1 MVKTE
6 ITLESLLIYLQS
18 LNFADMDSNC
28 GILTSEQ
35 AHNLQREIESNYI
48 KLENFVFGQKNNDIR
63 QCLFNFD
70 NPYIFIKLE
79 KIELRVID
87 GLLEGEPCSGNRKKT
102 HLLYADNQIIGKFYK
117 IADVKSVVRKI
128 DLYYNKTNILSES
141 IGI

>member
-6 ITLESLLIYLQS
+6 LTLESLLIYLQS
-18 LNFADMDSNC
+18 FNFAELDSNC

-35 AHNLQREIESNYI
+35 ALNLQREIQANYI
-48 KLENFVFGQKNNDIR
+48 NSENLLFGQRCNDIR

-79 KIELRVID
+79 KIKLIVID

-102 HLLYADNQIIGKFYK
+102 HLLYADNQIIGKFYQ
-117 IADVKSVVRKI
+117 IADVKFILRKI
-128 DLYYNKTNILSES
+128 DFYFNKSNILSDS

>member
-1 MVKTE
+1 MKKKETNFY
-6 ITLESLLIYLQS
+6 SLLSYLQS

-87 GLLEGEPCSGNRKKT
+87 GLVEGEPFSGNRKKT
-102 HLLYADNQIIGKFYK
+102 HLLYADNQIIGKFYQ
-117 IADVKSVVRKI
+117 IADVKFILRKI
-128 DLYYNKTNILSES
+128 DFYFNKSNILSDS

>member
-6 ITLESLLIYLQS
+6 LTRQSLLTYLQS
-18 LNFADMDSNC
+18 LNFADMDSNS

-35 AHNLQREIESNYI
+35 AQSLQNKIEENYI
-48 KLENFVFGQKNNDIR
+48 EIGNFVFGQKNNDIR

-87 GLLEGEPCSGNRKKT
+87 GLIEGEPFSGNRKKT
-102 HLLYADNQIIGKFYK
+102 HLLYADSQIIGKFYK
-117 IADVKSVVRKI
+117 ITDVKSVVRKI
-128 DLYYNKTNILSES
+128 DFYFNKSNILSDS

>member
-1 MVKTE
+1 MKKKETNFY
-6 ITLESLLIYLQS
+6 SLLSYLQS
-18 LNFADMDSNC
+18 LNFADIDSNS
-28 GILTSEQ
+28 GILSSEQ
-35 AHNLQREIESNYI
+35 AKSLQNEIQANYI
-48 KLENFVFGQKNNDIR
+48 NSENLLFGQKNNDIR

-87 GLLEGEPCSGNRKKT
+87 GLVEGEPFSGNRKKT
-102 HLLYADNQIIGKFYK
+102 HLLYADNQIIGKFYN

>member
-6 ITLESLLIYLQS
+6 LTLESLLIYLQS
-18 LNFADMDSNC
+18 LNFAELGSNS

-35 AHNLQREIESNYI
+35 AQSLQNEIESNYI

-87 GLLEGEPCSGNRKKT
+87 GLVEGEPFSGNRKKT
-102 HLLYADNQIIGKFYK
+102 HLLYADNQIIGKFYN